1 MGSMR
6 RVHHITTIAQMALPV
21 SADQKA
27 VLDREISKRLHFTAE
42 YLFKTLENAGVVHDC
57 TIEDV
62 VKRCHASR
70 KQLGRWEQK
79 EKGNK
84 RLQVLDQVLSR

>member
-1 MGSMR
+1 MR

-62 VKRCHASR
+62 VRRCHTSR
-70 KQLGRWEQK
+70 KQLG
-79 EKGNK
+79 
-84 RLQVLDQVLSR
+84 